1 MNYYFG
7 VFRAKKK
14 FYSCMRL
21 FDAQWVFL
29 SRPLISFHFLPALSF
44 VRTFFLFC
52 TSIYFCEPTSVCL
65 WVCDTRFVLVP
76 LLWCV
81 QSDNNSFGSVHTS
94 SSCYTYEIYLIIID
108 AELQSSL
115 NRLIFRLVFISPSYF
130 TLSALKIHPS
140 QSIIF
145 NALHGSIGGLSC
157 SLFFSFYHIFDDSFH
172 FLPWLST
179 ASMNNIQTWKE
190 FFVLKIRLWLD
201 NLKCTLYCN
210 EWTVRAK
217 NARFILEAERKKRYC
232 GTQNVFKLC
241 VQVRRASISGKSIWS
256 GFLYLWI
263 SLD

>member
-1 MNYYFG
+1 MYITSKIEIKREKNRRSKQKREY
-7 VFRAKKK
+7 KKK
-14 FYSCMRL
+14 LEVNLNFHY
-21 FDAQWVFL
+21 V
-29 SRPLISFHFLPALSF
+29 ISDIWQRTQKWIITLEYFALRKSF
-44 VRTFFLFC
+44 IRVCDYLMHNEFFCLALWFRSIFCLLYLLCVPFFLFC

-65 WVCDTRFVLVP
+65 WVCDTRFVLVT

-157 SLFFSFYHIFDDSFH
+157 SLFFILPHFRWFISFFAMIEHRI
-172 FLPWLST
+172 
-179 ASMNNIQTWKE
+179 
-190 FFVLKIRLWLD
+190 
-201 NLKCTLYCN
+201 N
-210 EWTVRAK
+210 E
-217 NARFILEAERKKRYC
+217 
-232 GTQNVFKLC
+232 
-241 VQVRRASISGKSIWS
+241 
-256 GFLYLWI
+256 
-263 SLD
+263 